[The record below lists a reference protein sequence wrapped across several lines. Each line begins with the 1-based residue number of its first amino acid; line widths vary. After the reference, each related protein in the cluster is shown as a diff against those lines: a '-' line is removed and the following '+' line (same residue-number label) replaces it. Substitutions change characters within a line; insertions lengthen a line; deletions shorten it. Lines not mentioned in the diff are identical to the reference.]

1 MQVALED
8 LRGVKEAKIS
18 LRDDEAVV
26 TYDPTKV
33 KVEDMVTAVNQ
44 ARGMSKYEATVK
56 K

>member
-18 LRDDEAVV
+18 MRDEEANV
-26 TYDPTKV
+26 TYDPAQV
-33 KVEDMVTAVNQ
+33 KPEDMVMAVNQ
-44 ARGMSKYEATVK
+44 ARGMSKYEAQVK

>member
-1 MQVALED
+1 VQVALED
-8 LRGVKEAKIS
+8 LRGVKDAKVS
-18 LRDDEAVV
+18 LRDDEVVV

-33 KVEDMVTAVNQ
+33 KVEEMVTAVNQ

>member
-8 LRGVKEAKIS
+8 LRGVKDAKVS
-18 LRDDEAVV
+18 LRDDEVVV
-26 TYDPTKV
+26 TYDPDKV
-33 KVEDMVTAVNQ
+33 KVEEMVTAVNQ